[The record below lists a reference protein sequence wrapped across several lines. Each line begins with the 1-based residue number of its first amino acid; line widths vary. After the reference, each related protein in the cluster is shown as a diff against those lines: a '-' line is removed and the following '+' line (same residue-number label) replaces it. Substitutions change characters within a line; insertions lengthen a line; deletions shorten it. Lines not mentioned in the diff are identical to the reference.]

1 LKREIETADKLLKLG
16 GLLILDDIFFWN
28 ELQQAY
34 ESIDETKYQK
44 LGTDARV
51 GVLKK
56 YLRCT
61 CELPTI
67 TVVCVSACFTKLRL
81 ISKSIYIKGW
91 ACLWY

>member
-1 LKREIETADKLLKLG
+1 
-16 GLLILDDIFFWN
+16 LLILDDISSFWN

-56 YLRCT
+56 
-61 CELPTI
+61 
-67 TVVCVSACFTKLRL
+67 
-81 ISKSIYIKGW
+81 IS
-91 ACLWY
+91 